1 MKEIREYIENSTM
14 CAEYKKKLLSAHSKR
29 EMFDIMSDI
38 NGLAFLCG
46 MESGYVLPYEL
57 MTEKFGGFL
66 NGRYIANRDGYTS
79 KVYCCYCD
87 TEPIEA
93 DTALIGIFGCGDVTV
108 NVGDNAICRLYL
120 DRNSRATVNVG
131 EGAICICNFIGDSVI
146 WQGKGKFIPRR
157 YGE

>member
-1 MKEIREYIENSTM
+1 MKEIREYITKSAM
-14 CAEYKKKLLSAHSKR
+14 CAEYKEKLLSAHSKR

-46 MESGYVLPYEL
+46 MDGGYTLPYEL

-79 KVYCCYCD
+79 KVYCCYCGG
-87 TEPIEA
+87 EPIVA
-93 DTALIGIFGCGDVTV
+93 DTSLVGIFGCGEVTV
-108 NVGDNAICRLYL
+108 EVPPNAICRLYI
-120 DRNSRATVNVG
+120 DRNSSATVNVG
-131 EGAICICNFIGDSVI
+131 EGAICICGFIGDSVK
-146 WQGKGKFIPRR
+146 WLGMGKFIPRR

>member
-1 MKEIREYIENSTM
+1 MKGIKEYIEKAEM
-14 CAEYKKKLLSAHSKR
+14 CGEYKEKLLGAHSKR

-46 MESGYVLPYEL
+46 MEGGYVLPYEL

-66 NGRYIANRDGYTS
+66 NGRYIAKRDGYTS

-93 DTALIGIFGCGDVTV
+93 DTSLVGIFGCGDVTV